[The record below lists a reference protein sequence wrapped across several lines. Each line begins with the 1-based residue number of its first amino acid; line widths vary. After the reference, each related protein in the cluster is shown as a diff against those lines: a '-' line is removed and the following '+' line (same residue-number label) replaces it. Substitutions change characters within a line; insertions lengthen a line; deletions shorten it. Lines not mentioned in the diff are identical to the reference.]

1 MGERRKRRD
10 FTGFCIVAMEF
21 EVNYMKYKSWLR
33 LQRNSDKVILFIILY
48 LMLYFKVY

>member
-10 FTGFCIVAMEF
+10 FTGFCIVTMEF